1 MMNILSLILIGVG
14 LSIDSLAASITTGA
28 CCKRIRTGHIFKVAV
43 FMAVF
48 QGVMPYIGWLI
59 GSSFK
64 SVIEDYDHWIAFF
77 LLFLIGF
84 KLIYEGITAS
94 DDNCSNFNPSNN
106 LLLIGMAIATS
117 IDALVVGIGFG
128 IIDINIYL
136 AMVIIGILTF
146 LFSSSGVII
155 GRKIGN
161 KINTGIDV
169 FGGVVLIGLG
179 VKILLSHVYN
189 L

>member
-1 MMNILSLILIGVG
+1 MNIFSLILIGVG

-28 CCKRIRTGHIFKVAV
+28 CCKCIKKIHIFKVAI

-48 QGVMPYIGWLI
+48 QGLMPYIGWLI
-59 GSSFK
+59 GSGFK

-128 IIDINIYL
+128 VIDINIYL
-136 AMVIIGILTF
+136 AMLIIGLLTF
-146 LFSSSGVII
+146 MFSSSGVVI

-161 KINTGIDV
+161 KINTGIDI
-169 FGGVVLIGLG
+169 FGGLVLIGLG
-179 VKILLSHVYN
+179 IKILLSHIYG

>member
-1 MMNILSLILIGVG
+1 MNILPLILIGIG

-28 CCKRIRTGHIFKVAV
+28 CCKRIKTKHIFKVAV

-48 QGVMPYIGWLI
+48 QGGMPYVGWLI

-64 SVIEDYDHWIAFF
+64 AAIEDYDHWIAFF

-84 KLIYEGITAS
+84 KLIYEGLTES
-94 DDNCSNFNPSNN
+94 DENYSSFNPSNN

-117 IDALVVGIGFG
+117 IDALVVGISFG
-128 IIDINIYL
+128 LIEINIYL
-136 AMVIIGILTF
+136 AMLIIGVLTF
-146 LFSSSGVII
+146 IFSTSGVVI

-161 KINTGIDV
+161 KINAGIDV
-169 FGGVVLIGLG
+169 FGGIVLIGLG
-179 VKILLSHVYN
+179 VKILLSHIYN

>member
-1 MMNILSLILIGVG
+1 MNIFSLILIGVG

-28 CCKRIRTGHIFKVAV
+28 CCKQIKRRHIFKVAI

-48 QGVMPYIGWLI
+48 QGLMPYIGWLI

-94 DDNCSNFNPSNN
+94 DDSCSNFNPSNN
-106 LLLIGMAIATS
+106 FLLVGIAIATS

-128 IIDINIYL
+128 VIEINIYL
-136 AMVIIGILTF
+136 AMLIIGVLTF
-146 LFSSSGVII
+146 LFSSSGVVV
-155 GRKIGN
+155 GRRIGN
-161 KINTGIDV
+161 KINTGIDI
-169 FGGVVLIGLG
+169 FGGIVLIGLG
-179 VKILLSHVYN
+179 VKILLSHIYD